1 MSLKNDDGKNSFKTI
16 LSIEKE
22 SNAHQTL
29 KLRSFFRCFGDDVPE
44 DYYSYLRGEI
54 NLTELYSRFPVEEKN
69 AEYICWQ
76 ATLGEDESLKDR
88 IRNHVNMNTDK
99 KDPLVL
105 IGGPPCQ
112 AYSVIGR
119 SRNSGNKKYIP
130 EEDKRQLLYVEYLEI
145 LAQHSPHI
153 FVMENVRGMV
163 SATEESDYSKELS
176 VTLKTPVRH
185 LKERRS
191 TIENGAKPDYTIFSL
206 SDGIRLDKTKR
217 FHS

>member
-1 MSLKNDDGKNSFKTI
+1 MQN
-16 LSIEKE
+16 
-22 SNAHQTL
+22 
-29 KLRSFFRCFGDDVPE
+29 
-44 DYYSYLRGEI
+44 
-54 NLTELYSRFPVEEKN
+54 
-69 AEYICWQ
+69 ICWQ

-105 IGGPPCQ
+105 ISACQ

-145 LAQHSPHI
+145 LVKAFASHFCYGKCSRDGFCH
-153 FVMENVRGMV
+153 
-163 SATEESDYSKELS
+163 TEESGIIQKELS

-185 LKERRS
+185 LKER
-191 TIENGAKPDYTIFSL
+191 EEHN
-206 SDGIRLDKTKR
+206 
-217 FHS
+217 